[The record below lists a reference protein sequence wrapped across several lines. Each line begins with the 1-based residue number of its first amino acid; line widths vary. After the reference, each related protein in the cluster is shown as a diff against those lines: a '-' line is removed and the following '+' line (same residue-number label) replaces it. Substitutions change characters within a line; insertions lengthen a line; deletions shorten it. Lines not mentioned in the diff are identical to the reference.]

1 MSSVA
6 FANRPAAREEREL
19 FSGGPMLGR
28 LHSGARHLDA
38 RTLRL
43 AVAAMVLGWL
53 PPCVL
58 AALQSLATG
67 DDSLH
72 SFFTDYGVLARSL
85 IAVPLLI
92 IGQAVAG
99 PRLGAVVRHF
109 REAGLVRTADVCRY
123 HDIVRSTRRLRDS
136 ALAEI
141 AIAIIGFVLAATFW
155 TVPVPLLPAWF
166 RVGVGAASAASAAS
180 WWHQFVSLPILMLLL
195 LGWLW
200 RLALWTRFL
209 WKVSRLDLLL
219 IASHPDGAAGLKFLG
234 VSLEA
239 MVLPA
244 FATSCVLAGPL
255 ANRVVHGGAKIVTFG
270 APLLAFAAILLA
282 LLAGPLL
289 LFTDR
294 LLTAMHQGIL
304 AYGAVARDVGQ
315 RLENR
320 WLGKPAGDDALDAND
335 FSATTDLYAI
345 VSNVY
350 TMNIVPLGLRNL
362 AVIVIATLLPFV
374 PVALLMVSPV
384 ALLKKLGGFIL

>member
-1 MSSVA
+1 
-6 FANRPAAREEREL
+6 
-19 FSGGPMLGR
+19 MLGR
-28 LHSGARHLDA
+28 LQSGTRKLDA

-43 AVAAMVLGWL
+43 AIAAMALGWL

-92 IGQAVAG
+92 IGQAFAG
-99 PRLGAVVRHF
+99 PRLGMLVRHF

-136 ALAEI
+136 AIAEL

-155 TVPVPLLPAWF
+155 TVPVALLPAWH
-166 RVGVGAASAASAAS
+166 RVGVGVASAASAAS
-180 WWHQFVSLPILMLLL
+180 WWHQFVSLPILSLLL

-200 RLALWTRFL
+200 RLGLWTRFL

-219 IASHPDGAAGLKFLG
+219 IPSHPDGAAGLKFLG

-239 MVLPA
+239 MILPA
-244 FATSCVLAGPL
+244 FAISCVLAGPL
-255 ANRVVHGGAKIVTFG
+255 ANRVVHGGAQIMTFR
-270 APLLAFAAILLA
+270 APLLAVVIFILA
-282 LLAGPLL
+282 LTTSPLL

-294 LLTAMHQGIL
+294 LFAAMHRGML
-304 AYGAVARDVGQ
+304 EYGAVARDLGL

-320 WLGKPAGDDALDAND
+320 WLGRPVGEDALDAND
-335 FSATTDLYAI
+335 FSATTDLYSI

-350 TMNIVPLGLRNL
+350 AMKLVPLGFRNL
-362 AVIVIATLLPFV
+362 AVLVIATLLPFL
-374 PVALLMVSPV
+374 PVALLAVSP
-384 ALLKKLGGFIL
+384 AELLKKLGGFIL